1 MASISGSEIDWTKWI
16 VDLCK
21 THSLVHQ
28 CDFYSVTSAKE
39 AVMIQK
45 GCHKCSILIPEGEEL

>member
-1 MASISGSEIDWTKWI
+1 MSELKVDWTKWI

-21 THSLVHQ
+21 THSLVYQ
-28 CDFYSVTSAKE
+28 CDFYSVNSAKD

-45 GCHKCSILIPEGEEL
+45 GCQKCSILAPEGEES